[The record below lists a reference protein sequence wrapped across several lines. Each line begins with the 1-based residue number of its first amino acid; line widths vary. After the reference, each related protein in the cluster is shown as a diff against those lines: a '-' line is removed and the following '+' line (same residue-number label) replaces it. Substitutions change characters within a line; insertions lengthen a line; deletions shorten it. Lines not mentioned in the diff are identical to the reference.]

1 MNKDDQQLWM
11 STSPSERND
20 NDVSSYQSQVR
31 SQIEKDASPISTSR
45 IIYYVIIGLFGLI
58 ILQALLTQGSS
69 LSDTIDIAVRVVATV
84 ALIMF
89 GIKAAAGVSN
99 I

>member
-1 MNKDDQQLWM
+1 MSKEDQQLWM
-11 STSPSERND
+11 STSPSEKDD
-20 NDVSSYQSQVR
+20 NDISSYQSQVR

-45 IIYYVIIGLFGLI
+45 IVYYVVIGLFGLI
-58 ILQALLTQGSS
+58 ILQALLTQGNS
-69 LSDTIDIAVRVVATV
+69 LTDTIDIAIRVVATI

-89 GIKAAAGVSN
+89 GIKAAAGVAH